1 MIDTNLLFNFDTYD
15 SSLFVLSKAAATNP
29 GLLLAMYKNF
39 IQNMIDLVVDDVVK
53 DVKRRT
59 ILVKFLL
66 EWIEKLESEQIDTSL
81 LESLLDCVFKNYFTT
96 ENSNEVNAI
105 LLEILPYYKA
115 NANYFIYVKQMAT

>member
-66 EWIEKLESEQIDTSL
+66 EWIEKLESEQIDTSQ
-81 LESLLDCVFKNYFTT
+81 LESLLDCVFKNYFNT

-105 LLEILPYYKA
+105 LLEILPYYK
-115 NANYFIYVKQMAT
+115 

>member
-29 GLLLAMYKNF
+29 GLLLAMYKSF
-39 IQNMIDLVVDDVVK
+39 IENMKDLVVDDVVK